1 MTVSQKT
8 MKRQLIIALAATVAV
23 PAAFAVTDAQLKAV
37 KKSVSSVPVPEL
49 AAKAAEVVTQAQKED
64 RAAVAETA
72 VRAAIYKSRPSAP
85 LVVAAVSK
93 AAPEVAGSASRV
105 AAEMEAGQS
114 DSITAAAS
122 GAAPAVKTQIV
133 SGVQQGVFGT
143 VPSSTTSSSF
153 TASSFSSAPTTV
165 TSHASASSFNAA
177 PTTASSISVAP
188 TSSEGS
194 LSVRGASKT
203 QHGGHVEFHNTPIN
217 HDHGGDGHGHFPGD
231 IRPGHGFGD
240 HNHEHD
246 DDHHHGKPP
255 ICDYTKP
262 RHY

>member
-1 MTVSQKT
+1 
-8 MKRQLIIALAATVAV
+8 MKRQLIIALMATVAV

-49 AAKAAEVVTQAQKED
+49 PAKAAELVTQAQKED

-72 VRAAIYKSRPSAP
+72 VRAAIYKSRSSAP
-85 LVVAAVSK
+85 IVVAAVSK

-122 GAAPAVKTQIV
+122 GAAPSAKSQIV
-133 SGVQQGVFGT
+133 SGVQQGAFGT
-143 VPSSTTSSSF
+143 VPSSTTSSSAF
-153 TASSFSSAPTTV
+153 TPSFSPTPSTIAMHTTSASFISGTAP
-165 TSHASASSFNAA
+165 ASASIA
-177 PTTASSISVAP
+177 PSVSESSL
-188 TSSEGS
+188 T
-194 LSVRGASKT
+194 VRGAAKT

-217 HDHGGDGHGHFPGD
+217 HEHGGDGHGHFPGQD
-231 IRPGHGFGD
+231 RPGHGFGD
-240 HNHEHD
+240 HNHDHD
-246 DDHHHGKPP
+246 GDRDDHHGRPP

>member
-8 MKRQLIIALAATVAV
+8 MKRQLIIALAATMAV

-122 GAAPAVKTQIV
+122 GAAPAAKTQIV

-143 VPSSTTSSSF
+143 VPSSTASSSV
-153 TASSFSSAPTTV
+153 SSSTFSSAPAAV
-165 TSHASASSFNAA
+165 TSHASATSFSAA
-177 PTTASSISVAP
+177 PTSSSVSVAP
-188 TSSEGS
+188 TASEGS
-194 LSVRGASKT
+194 LSVRGAAKT

-240 HNHEHD
+240 HNHEHED
-246 DDHHHGKPP
+246 DQHHGKPP